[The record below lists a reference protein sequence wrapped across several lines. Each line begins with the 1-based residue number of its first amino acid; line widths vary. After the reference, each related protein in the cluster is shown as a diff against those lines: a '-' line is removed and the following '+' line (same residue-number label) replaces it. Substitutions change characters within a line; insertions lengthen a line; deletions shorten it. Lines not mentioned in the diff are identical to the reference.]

1 MDLGLVILHARAKD
15 GHWKFEFQLMF
26 VEPLRTWGVTMN
38 TPMLKATSLNAE
50 VHEWTLQNEHTTT

>member
-1 MDLGLVILHARAKD
+1 MNVELDLGLVILHARAKD

-38 TPMLKATSLNAE
+38 TPMLKATSLNDE
-50 VHEWTLQNEHTTT
+50 VHE

>member
-1 MDLGLVILHARAKD
+1 
-15 GHWKFEFQLMF
+15 MF